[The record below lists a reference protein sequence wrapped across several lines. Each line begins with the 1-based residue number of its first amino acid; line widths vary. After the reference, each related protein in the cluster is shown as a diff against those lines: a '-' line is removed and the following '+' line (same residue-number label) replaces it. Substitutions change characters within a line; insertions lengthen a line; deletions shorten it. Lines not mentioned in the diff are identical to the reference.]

1 MQVFYLGLSKDY
13 LFLVHIKKSF
23 VTPHVFV
30 LASLNLLSYCT
41 LLRSGFP
48 WWRFFFV
55 FVFFPVLRCVPP
67 PPLDFIPISVS
78 TLHLI
83 HLYTGAVA
91 FQCITSLPSMASPD
105 PGLLKWE

>member
-1 MQVFYLGLSKDY
+1 M
-13 LFLVHIKKSF
+13 VHISFVTIEKSF
-23 VTPHVFV
+23 VTPRVFV
-30 LASLNLLSYCT
+30 LAWLNLLSYCT

-48 WWRFFFV
+48 WWRFFF
-55 FVFFPVLRCVPP
+55 FFFSSSEVCVPP
-67 PPLDFIPISVS
+67 PNFIPISIS